1 LRNRFIPRGL
11 VVSLLL
17 AILLSS
23 CAITYKR
30 VRPDKKKVVLESVQ
44 TEILEPL
51 LLDVRIQ
58 TFDLGE
64 LPSSENESRGISREI
79 RQAESKYMAVQ
90 LKHAL
95 YQTGYWG
102 SVRVVP
108 AESSGDEVRVTGRIL
123 KSNGEELKLK
133 IEAFDAVGR
142 KWFEKDFKGAVNEQ
156 MYKGKSGEQ
165 VEVFQNVYYQ
175 IANELAAYYK
185 TMTPDQILELR
196 QVSEIRFAKGLVPSA
211 FTGYLQKNEKTGRF
225 IIDRLPSEDDEM
237 LARVRRVRER
247 DYMLVDTLDVNYEG
261 LNRDMREVYTNWRK
275 SRLLE
280 MNMIR
285 EVDDAKN
292 KEMLKG
298 GLLVL
303 SGAALGVLY
312 AESEGSNSAIPVLIG
327 AAVGAGVSKIFEAD
341 KIKKEA
347 EINKAALE
355 ELGVSFAAEVEPTVL
370 KVEGETI
377 ELTGSA
383 EAKYEQWQ
391 EVLEKLYQVE
401 TGAETFTK

>member
-1 LRNRFIPRGL
+1 LRNRSILRGL

-23 CAITYKR
+23 CATTYKR
-30 VRPDKKKVVLESVQ
+30 VRCDKEKVVLESAQ
-44 TEILEPL
+44 TEIPESL

-64 LPSSENESRGISREI
+64 LPSSKNESRGISKEI

-142 KWFEKDFKGAVNEQ
+142 QWFEKKFKGAVNEQ
-156 MYKGKSGEQ
+156 MYKESSGEQ
-165 VEVFQNVYYQ
+165 IEVFQNVYYQ

-185 TMTPDQILELR
+185 TMTQDQILEVR
-196 QVSEIRFAKGLVPSA
+196 QVSEMRFAKELVPSA
-211 FTGYLQKNEKTGRF
+211 FNGYLQKNEKTGQF

-261 LNRDMREVYTNWRK
+261 LHRDMREVYTNWRK

-280 MNMIR
+280 MNLIR
-285 EVDDAKN
+285 KVDDAKN
-292 KEMLKG
+292 KEVLKG
-298 GLLVL
+298 SLLIV
-303 SGAALGVLY
+303 SGAALGVLVGQ
-312 AESEGSNSAIPVLIG
+312 SEGYNQALSGVIG
-327 AAVGAGVSKIFEAD
+327 AAVGAGVAKIFEAD
-341 KIKKEA
+341 KIKEEA

-383 EAKYEQWQ
+383 EAKYEQWR
-391 EVLEKLYQVE
+391 EVLGKLYQVE
-401 TGAETFTK
+401 TGTETFTK